1 MVRLMTSIQ
10 TKKLVGGTN
19 DSFRPF
25 LLKWFFRKIHTII
38 AWPFCEE
45 KINTKVV
52 DLSHVLL
59 LPENIFMNEFSGVS
73 PKEYWPTFFKA
84 QKSEEKIET

>member
-1 MVRLMTSIQ
+1 M
-10 TKKLVGGTN
+10 
-19 DSFRPF
+19 
-25 LLKWFFRKIHTII
+25 RK
-38 AWPFCEE
+38 